1 MSIFYDSLTFEI
13 NLGLIQAVLTSL
25 SRTRKGAFEIS
36 LCCCWLSGTVAFLP
50 GSSAS
55 FVVLRNDIHHII
67 ILICTEIVIRVPYES
82 SWGGGIEKGFR
93 VIEGEHTLL
102 GFFPPPPRQAGKLKD
117 PKWFMTRNVFLRD
130 LNFKLFYC
138 FFPLYERNLIPEY
151 FSVWLMERV
160 GPDGIAILP
169 GCLKICS

>member
-1 MSIFYDSLTFEI
+1 MIFACHLREFQHIVLWIGQETWPWNFLTYHKRIVLWFNQILHMNIFYDSLTFEI

-82 SWGGGIEKGFR
+82 KWGAESKRASELSKGSIR
-93 VIEGEHTLL
+93 
-102 GFFPPPPRQAGKLKD
+102 FFLPRHA
-117 PKWFMTRNVFLRD
+117 R
-130 LNFKLFYC
+130 
-138 FFPLYERNLIPEY
+138 PEN
-151 FSVWLMERV
+151 
-160 GPDGIAILP
+160 
-169 GCLKICS
+169 LKILNDLWPGTYSYVT